1 MGSVKS
7 IPSHDK
13 KTLLPYEPIHSKNKI
28 SFIYSDT
35 RLFQAVF
42 FLAPS
47 QIQQYNN
54 TIPKTENGN

>member
-13 KTLLPYEPIHSKNKI
+13 KTLLPYEPIHSKNKFL
-28 SFIYSDT
+28 SLT
-35 RLFQAVF
+35 RIQGCFKL

-47 QIQQYNN
+47 QIQEYNN
-54 TIPKTENGN
+54 TIPKTEKSN